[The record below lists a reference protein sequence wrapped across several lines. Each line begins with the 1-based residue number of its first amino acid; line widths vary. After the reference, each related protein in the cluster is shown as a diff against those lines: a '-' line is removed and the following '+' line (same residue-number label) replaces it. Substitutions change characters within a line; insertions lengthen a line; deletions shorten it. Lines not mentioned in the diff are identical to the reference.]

1 MLRAY
6 LEKSG
11 VKKDSVERAT
21 DQRDRIRDVFTNK
34 GVERRS
40 VIVPSL

>member
-11 VKKDSVERAT
+11 VKKDSVERAV
-21 DQRDRIRDVFTNK
+21 DQRDRIRDIFTNK
-34 GVERRS
+34 GVDCR
-40 VIVPSL
+40 IAITHSL

>member
-1 MLRAY
+1 MRAY

-11 VKKDSVERAT
+11 VKKDSIERAV
-21 DQRDRIRDVFTNK
+21 DQRDRIRDIFTNK

-40 VIVPSL
+40 VIMPSL

>member
-1 MLRAY
+1 MY

-11 VKKDSVERAT
+11 VKKDSVERAV
-21 DQRDRIRDVFTNK
+21 DQRDRIRDIFTNK
-34 GVERRS
+34 GVDCRS

>member
-11 VKKDSVERAT
+11 VKKDSVERAV
-21 DQRDRIRDVFTNK
+21 DQRDRIRDIFTNK

-40 VIVPSL
+40 VIMPSL

>member
-1 MLRAY
+1 MRAY

-21 DQRDRIRDVFTNK
+21 DQRDRIRDIFTNK
-34 GVERRS
+34 GVECRS

>member
-1 MLRAY
+1 MRAN

-11 VKKDSVERAT
+11 VKKDSVERAV
-21 DQRDRIRDVFTNK
+21 DQRDRIRDIFTNK

-40 VIVPSL
+40 TLTPSL

>member
-1 MLRAY
+1 MRAY

-11 VKKDSVERAT
+11 VKKDSVERAV
-21 DQRDRIRDVFTNK
+21 DQRDRIRDIFTNK
-34 GVERRS
+34 GVDCRS

>member
-1 MLRAY
+1 MRAY

-11 VKKDSVERAT
+11 VKKDSVERAV

-34 GVERRS
+34 GVDCRS

>member
-1 MLRAY
+1 MRAY

-11 VKKDSVERAT
+11 VKKDSVERAV
-21 DQRDRIRDVFTNK
+21 DQRDRIRDIFTNK

-40 VIVPSL
+40 ALTPSL

>member
-1 MLRAY
+1 MRAY

-21 DQRDRIRDVFTNK
+21 DQRDRIRDIFTNK
-34 GVERRS
+34 GVERRAALT
-40 VIVPSL
+40 PSL

>member
-1 MLRAY
+1 MRAY

-21 DQRDRIRDVFTNK
+21 DQRDRIRDIFTNK

-40 VIVPSL
+40 VIAHSL

>member
-1 MLRAY
+1 MRAY
-6 LEKSG
+6 LEKRG

-21 DQRDRIRDVFTNK
+21 DQRDRIRDIFTNK
-34 GVERRS
+34 GVDCRS

>member
-1 MLRAY
+1 MRAY

-21 DQRDRIRDVFTNK
+21 DQRDRIRDIFTNK
-34 GVERRS
+34 GVDCRS

>member
-1 MLRAY
+1 MRAY

-21 DQRDRIRDVFTNK
+21 DQRDRVRDIFTNK

-40 VIVPSL
+40 ALTPSL

>member
-1 MLRAY
+1 MRAY

-21 DQRDRIRDVFTNK
+21 DQRDRIRDIFTNK
-34 GVERRS
+34 GVDCRS
-40 VIVPSL
+40 VIMPSL

>member
-1 MLRAY
+1 MRAY

-21 DQRDRIRDVFTNK
+21 DQRDRIRDIFTNK
-34 GVERRS
+34 GVDCRS
-40 VIVPSL
+40 IIVPSL

>member
-1 MLRAY
+1 MRAY

-21 DQRDRIRDVFTNK
+21 DQRDRIRDIFTNK
-34 GVERRS
+34 GMDCRS
-40 VIVPSL
+40 TFMPSL

>member
-1 MLRAY
+1 MRAY

-11 VKKDSVERAT
+11 VKKASVARAT
-21 DQRDRIRDVFTNK
+21 DQRDRIRDIFTNK

-40 VIVPSL
+40 ALTPSL

>member
-11 VKKDSVERAT
+11 VKKDSVERAV
-21 DQRDRIRDVFTNK
+21 DHRDRIRDIFTNK
-34 GVERRS
+34 GVDCRS
-40 VIVPSL
+40 ALTPSL

>member
-1 MLRAY
+1 MRAY

-21 DQRDRIRDVFTNK
+21 DQRDRIRDIFTNK

-40 VIVPSL
+40 VIMPSL

>member
-1 MLRAY
+1 MRAY

-11 VKKDSVERAT
+11 VKKDSVERAV
-21 DQRDRIRDVFTNK
+21 DQRDRIRDIFTNQ

-40 VIVPSL
+40 VIMPSL

>member
-11 VKKDSVERAT
+11 VKKDSVERAV
-21 DQRDRIRDVFTNK
+21 DQRDRIRDIFTNK
-34 GVERRS
+34 GVDCRS